1 MCQQF
6 NLSLDAVVGAGGVE
20 SQMVGA
26 CGLREAVVP
35 SVLASDGWTFARFV
49 HDGVVTY
56 AASPSY
62 ERDICPMAELS
73 DLPRHLRFPPFI
85 HEEDLE
91 PFFAFVGALW
101 GTLRLHN
108 GAGKSSS
115 SCERPARIFNRSRG
129 KSMRCL
135 YGAEMYVQYGGRVV
149 LNVLAFTDAEPP
161 FGEVLQPN
169 GALEVPLPGGRSPGS
184 VESPLDVLL
193 LQGTGSGEG
202 ALECNASLLPALSA
216 TTVCAEHATTSA
228 ASHAPRSATTYD
240 ALPLASVVISGP

>member
-1 MCQQF
+1 
-6 NLSLDAVVGAGGVE
+6 
-20 SQMVGA
+20 
-26 CGLREAVVP
+26 
-35 SVLASDGWTFARFV
+35 
-49 HDGVVTY
+49 
-56 AASPSY
+56 
-62 ERDICPMAELS
+62 
-73 DLPRHLRFPPFI
+73 
-85 HEEDLE
+85 
-91 PFFAFVGALW
+91 
-101 GTLRLHN
+101 
-108 GAGKSSS
+108 
-115 SCERPARIFNRSRG
+115 
-129 KSMRCL
+129 MRCL

-149 LNVLAFTDAEPP
+149 LNVFAFTDAEPP

-169 GALEVPLPGGRSPGS
+169 GALEVPLQGGRSQGS